1 MKNKLLDLHNE
12 GISLTP
18 MYLINNHSEVYKSC
32 VNYFGSYYNALN
44 EFGIDYTSIIM
55 DNPLERS
62 KGLILEKIIEKVF
75 DCLSVTYITQERT
88 YISDD
93 FWIIP
98 DFKITNM
105 DNNLHN
111 LFKSSPNQE
120 LWIDSKLSYWTWFT
134 SNTHNKYKDH
144 CEKLV
149 FIYLRGHEKPEYIND
164 KMTNICIFEL
174 LPYIKDEEKRNEIN
188 IELLELLEDNPKENN

>member
-1 MKNKLLDLHNE
+1 MAVC
-12 GISLTP
+12 TP
-18 MYLINNHSEVYKSC
+18 H
-32 VNYFGSYYNALN
+32 
-44 EFGIDYTSIIM
+44 
-55 DNPLERS
+55 
-62 KGLILEKIIEKVF
+62 
-75 DCLSVTYITQERT
+75 
-88 YISDD
+88 ISDD
-93 FWIIP
+93 VWIIP
-98 DFKITNM
+98 DFKITKM

-111 LFKSSPNQE
+111 LFKSSPNQV